1 MAKPKIVRQ
10 SQTQTGGDPKG
21 FDAIDKM
28 FESIEKDLA
37 HPTKQEL
44 ANKAV
49 EMESEAGDVL
59 AGPPDE
65 EPDPFHK
72 MAQKF
77 WDSWEPSDGCIS
89 LADFVAAE
97 IQAAAKGGET
107 ISPDQVRGV
116 LALGGIRAW
125 GTNMHVTTEISV
137 AVWTNGH
144 MWSWDPKRSLLWRRT
159 DEPPLWLKVQ
169 VQPPEPQED
178 FDDPDRRG
186 EILENALGH
195 VGELARAVDKLVK
208 EFRADRIERTAA
220 MKDLIDRLEPALDE
234 WLKAK
239 AKEQS

>member
-77 WDSWEPSDGCIS
+77 WDIWEPSDGCIS

-169 VQPPEPQED
+169 VQPTEPEVD
-178 FDDPDRRG
+178 
-186 EILENALGH
+186 ATLG
-195 VGELARAVDKLVK
+195 LAGDMGRFASAVERL
-208 EFRADRIERTAA
+208 ADRYEANTIGDGDLYRILLAINSKVTLISDALKELVELERK
-220 MKDLIDRLEPALDE
+220 KD
-234 WLKAK
+234 
-239 AKEQS
+239 QS